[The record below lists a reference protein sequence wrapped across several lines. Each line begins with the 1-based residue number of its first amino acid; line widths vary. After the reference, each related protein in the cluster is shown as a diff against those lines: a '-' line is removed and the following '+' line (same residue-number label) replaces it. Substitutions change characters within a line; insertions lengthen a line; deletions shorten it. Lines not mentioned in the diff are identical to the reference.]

1 MHGSGLC
8 LNPGPF
14 NIKEHGVIVV
24 MANATFGNGVGD
36 FTDTIVAQRG
46 FYGQHFFWGFNFML
60 GFSAQCVGFGIVGL
74 MRKYLVEPASM
85 IWPQTLVSA
94 SFMYALH
101 DHSKTETT
109 RANGWSISRYR
120 YFLYAF
126 TGSFLIWHSRQALE
140 RVRICYI
147 ITWIRPKNVVINQLF
162 GGWTGISL
170 IPITL
175 DVGTW
180 FAEYLSISDSN
191 SYGNTGKAYNVSRIL
206 TPQFT
211 LDEAKY
217 KAYSPLFLS
226 TAFAMSYGL
235 AFAFI
240 AAIWIRAKAAERS
253 LDNNHMKMMRKYKA
267 VPDWCFAT
275 CLAWPTNLSRWAL
288 IIALLISFV
297 WTILIGIVYATT
309 NIHLGLN
316 VCTKYII
323 GYMQPGRPLAMM
335 LFKTY
340 GCITINQAHFF
351 LQDLKLGLYLKVPQR
366 VTFFAQVLGT
376 LECALNHIK
385 GICKSGQADNFTL
398 IFGLIGPQRIFST
411 GSIYSTRFFSAP
423 IFFGGMGQL
432 PPATPLSY
440 LSWSLLGLVFQ
451 KFIRNRYRG
460 WWIRFNYITSAG
472 LDVGL
477 AIATIVIIAALNL
490 TGTGFPD

>member
-1 MHGSGLC
+1 
-8 LNPGPF
+8 
-14 NIKEHGVIVV
+14 

-94 SFMYALH
+94 SF
-101 DHSKTETT
+101 
-109 RANGWSISRYR
+109 I
-120 YFLYAF
+120 
-126 TGSFLIWHSRQALE
+126 RQALE

-175 DVGTW
+175 DVGLFGDRLHVALADFKSCCLLATIPIN
-180 FAEYLSISDSN
+180 SICH
-191 SYGNTGKAYNVSRIL
+191 VLRPRICL
-206 TPQFT
+206 YRCGFVHV
-211 LDEAKY
+211 LLFHDEE
-217 KAYSPLFLS
+217 
-226 TAFAMSYGL
+226 
-235 AFAFI
+235 
-240 AAIWIRAKAAERS
+240 IWIRAKAAERS

-267 VPDWCFAT
+267 VPDWWYGVLLIVMIAFSFAT

-366 VTFFAQVLGT
+366 VTFFAQVVGTLWSCVIQLGT

-385 GICKSGQADNFTL
+385 GICKSGQADNFTCHGPRVFFNASV

-411 GSIYSTRFFSAP
+411 GSIYSSLQYFWLAGALVPSPSTSSPATFRAPKPASSARPFSLAVWASSLQQHHSP
-423 IFFGGMGQL
+423 IFPG
-432 PPATPLSY
+432 PS
-440 LSWSLLGLVFQ
+440 
-451 KFIRNRYRG
+451 
-460 WWIRFNYITSAG
+460 
-472 LDVGL
+472 
-477 AIATIVIIAALNL
+477 
-490 TGTGFPD
+490 